1 MSQTFNFLFT
11 LCFYSYQELAK
22 ALHQNYSLNYLDLTG
37 NALTDENLFELL
49 NSLSENF
56 VLIEL
61 KLDVK
66 AKQKK

>member
-1 MSQTFNFLFT
+1 M
-11 LCFYSYQELAK
+11 
-22 ALHQNYSLNYLDLTG
+22 TG

-49 NSLSENF
+49 NSLSENY

-66 AKQKK
+66 VKHKKLWWDTNRLPNSATQLQSMFEFFISKEQISL